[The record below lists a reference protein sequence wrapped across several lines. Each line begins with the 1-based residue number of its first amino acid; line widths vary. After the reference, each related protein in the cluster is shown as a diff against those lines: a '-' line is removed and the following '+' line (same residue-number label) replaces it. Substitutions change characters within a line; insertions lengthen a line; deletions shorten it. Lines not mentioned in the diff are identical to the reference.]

1 MSPVVT
7 CSQAREAASR
17 SAAENLDSSS
27 RTQSTPSPTI
37 PGDFDRDEE
46 DEIDQELQ
54 DDFDEE
60 PIPSTAEE
68 CTSSPELLGLTTSDY
83 DTSTPDLFE
92 QSASNSN
99 SALPAPTTPSTTT
112 SSSSSP
118 APTNTTNMSQ
128 NTNTPLMPPRG
139 HSTAPSFDPSEVRS
153 LRRYFQDLEALFTQC
168 QITDE
173 AAKKQWAVRYPSIDV
188 ADLWETIESFIDV
201 AKSYNDW
208 KADVRA
214 LYPGADD
221 TRKWSLVDMDQLI
234 GKRARIGIH
243 NAADLGCY
251 YRDFMAITKHL
262 IAQHR
267 LSTIE
272 QSRAFLRGF
281 QPALLTRLETR
292 LHLKH
297 PDHYAD
303 DLYTMAEIDAAATF
317 ILHGTSSTPT
327 TAANQA
333 TASTSNTSTTV
344 PPRMIKTEDISMIIE
359 SLSRTI
365 ATLIQPTTH
374 ATHNHAP
381 APRQQAAVHV
391 HENSGV
397 EQTCH
402 YCGNRGCRV
411 GTCEF
416 AGIDIRDGKCKR
428 NTEGKIVLPNGSFCP
443 RTIPGL
449 TIRDRIYEWHRRN
462 PAAPAAPTMLF
473 EIDDRSTMQTFTL
486 NTSSRIEALERELL
500 QLRKRREVFDG
511 VEILQRK
518 KPTTTAVPK
527 SAEASGSGTSK
538 GVAAPSSTSTN
549 TAPPPT
555 IPAAAPASS
564 SSSPT
569 QSTSRPTTSAPPA
582 PPVHPFANARDATYA
597 PPNVR
602 NFATLPKPSNDK
614 GKEPA
619 YKTIV
624 PVIQPKLA
632 EEIFQR
638 SMKSPFVT
646 LTPEELLSIAP
657 DVRNKY
663 RDAVTPK
670 RVSTEPVASAHI
682 IEIGADEVTAVNQLS
697 CSGATLE
704 PGATIVPDPYE
715 TYLKH
720 IPHGEHPAEFTVA
733 RDSNAIRSI
742 IALVDNKEQIE
753 CIVDPGSQIVAM
765 SEEEDEIDQEL
776 QDDFDE
782 EPIPSTA
789 EECTSSPELLGL
801 TTSDYDTST
810 PDLFEQSASNSNSAL
825 PAPTTPSTTT
835 SSSSSPAPTN
845 TTNMS
850 QNTNTPLMPPR
861 GHSTA
866 PSFDPSEVRSLRR
879 YFQDLEALF
888 TQCQITDEAAK
899 KQWAVRYPSIDVA
912 DLWETIE
919 SFIDVAKSYNDWKAD
934 VRALYPGADDT
945 RKWSLVDMDQL
956 IGKRARIG
964 IHNAADLGC
973 YYRDF
978 MAITKHL
985 IAQHRLSTIEQS
997 RAFLRGFQ
1005 PALLT
1010 RLETRLHLKHP
1021 DHYADDLYTMAEIDA
1036 AATFI
1041 LHGTSSTP
1049 TTAANQATASTSNTS
1064 TTVPP
1069 RMIKT
1074 EDISMIIES
1083 LSRTIATLIQP
1094 TTHATHNHAPAP
1106 RQQAAVHVH
1115 ENSGVEQTCHYCG
1128 NRGCRVGTCEFA
1140 GIDIRDGKCK
1150 RNTEGKI
1157 VLPNGSFCPR
1167 TIPGLTIRDR
1177 IYEWHRRNP
1186 AAPAA
1191 PTMLFEIDDRS
1202 TMQTFTLNTSSRIE
1216 ALERELLQLRKRR
1229 EVFDG
1234 VEILQRKKPTT
1245 TAVPK
1250 SAEASG
1256 SGTSK
1261 GVAAPSSTSTN
1272 TAPPPTIPA
1281 AAPASS
1287 SSSPTQSTSR
1297 PTTSAPPA
1305 PPVHPFANAR
1315 DATYAPPN
1323 VRNFATLPKPSN
1335 DKGKEPAY
1343 KTIVPVIQPKLAEE
1357 IFQRSMKSPFVTLT
1371 PEELLSIAPDV
1382 RNKYRDAVTP
1392 KRVSTEPVASAH
1404 IIEIGADEVTA
1415 VNQLS
1420 CSGATLEPG
1429 ATIVP
1434 DPYETYLKHIPHGE
1448 HPAEFTVARDS
1459 NAIRSIIALVDNK
1472 EQIECIVDPG
1482 SQIVAMSE
1490 EVCLGLNLLFDPT
1503 IQLNMQSA
1511 NGEHTTSSSAD
1522 PSTCSRKASSRTSPT
1537 RTRPLRS
1544 SV

>member
-7 CSQAREAASR
+7 CSQAHEAASR

-68 CTSSPELLGLTTSDY
+68 RTSSPELLGLTTSDY

-92 QSASNSN
+92 RSSSSPEPEYPIPSTSNLPPIASSLRLSIIPSSDPAPPPPLAPSNAASNSN

-128 NTNTPLMPPRG
+128 NMNTPLMPPCG

-153 LRRYFQDLEALFTQC
+153 LRRYFQDLEALFTRC

-221 TRKWSLVDMDQLI
+221 TRKWSLADMDQLI
-234 GKRARIGIH
+234 GERARIGIH

-297 PDHYAD
+297 PNHYAD
-303 DLYTMAEIDAAATF
+303 DPYTMAEIHAAATF

-333 TASTSNTSTTV
+333 TASTSSTSTTV
-344 PPRMIKTEDISMIIE
+344 PPGMIKTEDISMIIE

-365 ATLIQPTTH
+365 TTLIQPTTH

-391 HENSGV
+391 HENSGA

-416 AGIDIRDGKCKR
+416 AEIDIRDGKCKR
-428 NTEGKIVLPNGSFCP
+428 NTDGKIVLPNGSFCP

-449 TIRDRIYEWHRRN
+449 TIQDRIYEWHRRN
-462 PAAPAAPTMLF
+462 PAAPAP
-473 EIDDRSTMQTFTL
+473 
-486 NTSSRIEALERELL
+486 
-500 QLRKRREVFDG
+500 
-511 VEILQRK
+511 
-518 KPTTTAVPK
+518 
-527 SAEASGSGTSK
+527 
-538 GVAAPSSTSTN
+538 
-549 TAPPPT
+549 
-555 IPAAAPASS
+555 
-564 SSSPT
+564 SSSPPT
-569 QSTSRPTTSAPPA
+569 QATSRPTTSAPPA

-597 PPNVR
+597 LPNVR
-602 NFATLPKPSNDK
+602 NFATPPKPSNDK

-682 IEIGADEVTAVNQLS
+682 VGIGADEVTAINQLS

-704 PGATIVPDPYE
+704 PSATIVPDPYE

-733 RDSNAIRSI
+733 RDSNAIR
-742 IALVDNKEQIE
+742 L
-753 CIVDPGSQIVAM
+753 
-765 SEEEDEIDQEL
+765 
-776 QDDFDE
+776 
-782 EPIPSTA
+782 
-789 EECTSSPELLGL
+789 
-801 TTSDYDTST
+801 
-810 PDLFEQSASNSNSAL
+810 
-825 PAPTTPSTTT
+825 
-835 SSSSSPAPTN
+835 
-845 TTNMS
+845 
-850 QNTNTPLMPPR
+850 
-861 GHSTA
+861 
-866 PSFDPSEVRSLRR
+866 
-879 YFQDLEALF
+879 
-888 TQCQITDEAAK
+888 
-899 KQWAVRYPSIDVA
+899 
-912 DLWETIE
+912 
-919 SFIDVAKSYNDWKAD
+919 
-934 VRALYPGADDT
+934 
-945 RKWSLVDMDQL
+945 
-956 IGKRARIG
+956 
-964 IHNAADLGC
+964 
-973 YYRDF
+973 
-978 MAITKHL
+978 
-985 IAQHRLSTIEQS
+985 
-997 RAFLRGFQ
+997 
-1005 PALLT
+1005 
-1010 RLETRLHLKHP
+1010 
-1021 DHYADDLYTMAEIDA
+1021 
-1036 AATFI
+1036 
-1041 LHGTSSTP
+1041 
-1049 TTAANQATASTSNTS
+1049 
-1064 TTVPP
+1064 
-1069 RMIKT
+1069 
-1074 EDISMIIES
+1074 
-1083 LSRTIATLIQP
+1083 
-1094 TTHATHNHAPAP
+1094 
-1106 RQQAAVHVH
+1106 
-1115 ENSGVEQTCHYCG
+1115 
-1128 NRGCRVGTCEFA
+1128 
-1140 GIDIRDGKCK
+1140 
-1150 RNTEGKI
+1150 
-1157 VLPNGSFCPR
+1157 
-1167 TIPGLTIRDR
+1167 
-1177 IYEWHRRNP
+1177 
-1186 AAPAA
+1186 
-1191 PTMLFEIDDRS
+1191 
-1202 TMQTFTLNTSSRIE
+1202 
-1216 ALERELLQLRKRR
+1216 
-1229 EVFDG
+1229 
-1234 VEILQRKKPTT
+1234 
-1245 TAVPK
+1245 
-1250 SAEASG
+1250 
-1256 SGTSK
+1256 
-1261 GVAAPSSTSTN
+1261 
-1272 TAPPPTIPA
+1272 
-1281 AAPASS
+1281 
-1287 SSSPTQSTSR
+1287 
-1297 PTTSAPPA
+1297 
-1305 PPVHPFANAR
+1305 
-1315 DATYAPPN
+1315 
-1323 VRNFATLPKPSN
+1323 
-1335 DKGKEPAY
+1335 
-1343 KTIVPVIQPKLAEE
+1343 
-1357 IFQRSMKSPFVTLT
+1357 
-1371 PEELLSIAPDV
+1371 
-1382 RNKYRDAVTP
+1382 
-1392 KRVSTEPVASAH
+1392 
-1404 IIEIGADEVTA
+1404 
-1415 VNQLS
+1415 
-1420 CSGATLEPG
+1420 
-1429 ATIVP
+1429 
-1434 DPYETYLKHIPHGE
+1434 
-1448 HPAEFTVARDS
+1448 
-1459 NAIRSIIALVDNK
+1459 IIALVDNK

-1511 NGEHTTSSSAD
+1511 NGEVDRSLGLIRNVPFRIGEIVLYLQAHVIRNAAYDILLGRPFDVLTQSIVKNFADENQTITILYHPLYEYLRFNSSCDIVQS
-1522 PSTCSRKASSRTSPT
+1522 STNASI
-1537 RTRPLRS
+1537 RPLRGGS
-1544 SV
+1544 P